1 MRVTGSTSTTWSSN
15 IEGYNRGRRSVVQRE
30 VAALKA
36 KLRAME
42 AELKDL
48 DEVVRGYTEAR

>member
-1 MRVTGSTSTTWSSN
+1 MNATWSSN
-15 IEGYNRGRRSVVQRE
+15 IEGFNRGRRSIVQRE

-48 DEVVRGYTEAR
+48 DEVVRGYTEAT